1 MTKDYAKEKSSDFFK
16 RVNEVYSTVMGGE
29 HKIVPIKNRLK
40 TRIKKHVASEL
51 LSYMDY
57 GQDPAADLKLE
68 LAALKFA
75 EFLSKQDNRPYDY
88 MKDSFNA
95 AVALRDF
102 PAMGLSNVAYMKG
115 RFGALMVPNYSTET
129 KEVYKASFEEIFED
143 IRHKSGAQLE
153 EEVKN
158 MSDRLLEKMPNNGAV
173 FSHEKPLQRVFPK
186 CTEEA
191 KKKSEEYVST
201 HSPLHKS
208 SGSSPQNP
216 EMRANLTQR
225 DDGRNI

>member
-1 MTKDYAKEKSSDFFK
+1 MKKDYAKEKSSDFFK

-102 PAMGLSNVAYMKG
+102 PAMGLYNAAYMKG

-129 KEVYKASFEEIFED
+129 KEVYKAGFEEIFKD
-143 IRHKSGAQLE
+143 IREKSGAQLE

-191 KKKSEEYVST
+191 KKNLKNMYLPT
-201 HSPLHKS
+201 LLFIRAQDRLHK
-208 SGSSPQNP
+208 
-216 EMRANLTQR
+216 TQR
-225 DDGRNI
+225 